1 MLDGMMCVTYLIKED
16 IMSTSNRPGVRRT
29 TAEIYA
35 NEPGFMASLGKQG
48 CCSKWERQWEP
59 ISFPTRKAQGGWEE
73 GAGRQ
78 VGSRTCRLCVW
89 DQKKKSKYVMG
100 VSLELMK

>member
-16 IMSTSNRPGVRRT
+16 IMSTSNRPRVRRT

-48 CCSKWERQWEP
+48 CCSNGRGSGSPSAFQQEKPKGSGWGLGGGERQAERWGVEFAGFV
-59 ISFPTRKAQGGWEE
+59 SGTRKTK
-73 GAGRQ
+73 
-78 VGSRTCRLCVW
+78 V
-89 DQKKKSKYVMG
+89 
-100 VSLELMK
+100 